1 MKRLVVLAVG
11 SSLLVL
17 AAAIGCGGE
26 SSKYGYPEEVVDNYM
41 KSCSVNAE
49 LSGESKKDSDKFC
62 KCTMQELE
70 REYSLTEFLRIEEEM
85 LYGGLQAMPPEVG
98 EILDACVAATVK

>member
-1 MKRLVVLAVG
+1 MKRQMVLAIG

-17 AAAIGCGGE
+17 AAVIGCGGE
-26 SSKYGYPEEVVDNYM
+26 SSKYSYPEEVVDNYM
-41 KSCSVNAE
+41 ESCSFNAE
-49 LSGESKKDSDKFC
+49 MSGASKKDSNKFC
-62 KCTMQELE
+62 ECTMQELE